1 MPQLEE
7 FCSLDLR
14 LSIDMVGKVPRGLRL
29 DFPFQGVATSP
40 HWEGERPVS
49 GVDYATF
56 RGDGN
61 MSLDLHGRI
70 GEGDQVVAYRGS
82 GVSIVPERGVAEP
95 RELIEFETA
104 WEELAFLNTMLGIGI
119 GRGEG
124 ESLRLTIYL
133 VRP

>member
-7 FCSLDLR
+7 FCRMDLSLA
-14 LSIDMVGKVPRGLRL
+14 IDMVGKTPAGLRI
-29 DFPFQGVATSP
+29 DFPFQGTATSS
-40 HWEGERPVS
+40 HWEGERPVR
-49 GVDYATF
+49 GADYATV

-61 MSLDLHGRI
+61 MALDLHGRI
-70 GEGDQVVAYRGS
+70 GEGKQVVAYRGM

-95 RELIEFETA
+95 NELLQFETA
-104 WEELAFLNTMLGIGI
+104 DEELAFLNTTIGVAF

-124 ESLRLTIYL
+124 DHLELVVYL